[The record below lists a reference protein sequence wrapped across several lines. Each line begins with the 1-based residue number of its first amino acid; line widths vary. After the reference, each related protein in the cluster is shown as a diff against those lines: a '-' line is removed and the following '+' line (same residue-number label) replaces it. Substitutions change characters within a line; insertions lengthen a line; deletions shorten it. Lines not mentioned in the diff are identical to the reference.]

1 MIRFENILKTYKSKV
16 ALNIPNLEIPPG
28 LVCGIVGNNGA
39 GKTTMFSLLLDLI
52 KSDQGQISSDDVIV
66 SESENWKTYTGS
78 YISDSF
84 LLEFL
89 TPEEYFEFIADL
101 YGWNKTTLTPFLD
114 EFNELFNNEILGVK
128 KYIRDLSKGN
138 QKKVGIV
145 GALIGDPQ
153 VIILDE
159 PFANLDP
166 STQNRL
172 KQLILSMKNSQRT
185 ILISSHDLNHVH
197 DVSDRIIVLE
207 TGELVMDIEKNEAS
221 FDKLKEHFQI

>member
-1 MIRFENILKTYKSKV
+1 MIRFDNILKQYNNTV
-16 ALNIPNLEIPPG
+16 ALNIPELEIPAG
-28 LVCGIVGNNGA
+28 IICGIVGNNGA

-52 KSDQGQISSDDVIV
+52 KANKGQVHSDDVIV
-66 SESENWKTYTGS
+66 SKSENWKSYTGS
-78 YISDSF
+78 YINESF

-89 TPEEYFEFIADL
+89 TPEEYFEFVGDL
-101 YGWNKTTLTPFLD
+101 YGWNKTTLKPFLD
-114 EFNELFNNEILGVK
+114 QFSDLFNNEILGGK

-172 KQLILSMKNSQRT
+172 KQMIKEMKNSQRT

-207 TGELVMDIEKNEAS
+207 TGELVMDINKDESS
-221 FDKLKEHFQI
+221 FSKLKEHFQI

>member
-1 MIRFENILKTYKSKV
+1 MIRFENVLKQYKNKI
-16 ALNIPNLEIPPG
+16 ALQISSLEIPPG
-28 LVCGIVGNNGA
+28 NICGIVGNNGA

-52 KSDQGQISSDDVIV
+52 KADKGVIHSDDVIV
-66 SESENWKTYTGS
+66 SESEHWKSYTGS
-78 YISDSF
+78 YINDSF

-101 YGWNKTTLTPFLD
+101 YGWNKTTLKPFLD
-114 EFNELFNNEILGVK
+114 QFTDLFNNEILGGG

-172 KQLILSMKNSQRT
+172 KQLILEMKNDQRT

-197 DVSDRIIVLE
+197 EVSDRIIVLE
-207 TGELVMDIEKNEAS
+207 TGELVMDIPKDENS
-221 FDKLKEHFQI
+221 FDKLKTHFQV